1 MFDSMYVL
9 DHWTKITLDLI
20 WKEMVNQSI
29 HKDMTE
35 YIDQLWFNM
44 FIKKIA

>member
-9 DHWTKITLDLI
+9 DHWTNVALEQI
-20 WKEMVNQSI
+20 WKEQVKAVI
-29 HKDMTE
+29 EIDMKK

-44 FIKKIA
+44 FVLKVC

>member
-9 DHWTKITLDLI
+9 DHWTNITLDSI
-20 WKEMVNQSI
+20 WKEMVDQAI

-35 YIDQLWFNM
+35 YIDNLWNKM
-44 FIKKIA
+44 FIQKIA